1 MTVVVFAALVVA
13 QSLFGGLP
21 IDGVGCNATEGA
33 VEHVHAHLQIF
44 NRGRSVQVP
53 QGIGIPQGAGCLYWV
68 HTHSADGY
76 IHIESPVRRDF
87 TLGQFFDIWG
97 PELSWTHAAGATAAR
112 GSRLL
117 IWVNGAPWHGSDP
130 RTIVLRDHESI
141 VIQSGPPLAKPAP
154 SDWSKL

>member
-1 MTVVVFAALVVA
+1 MVVFALSALLIA
-13 QSLFGGLP
+13 QSMFGSLP

-33 VEHVHAHLQIF
+33 GEHIHARLQIF
-44 NRGRSVQVP
+44 NRGHAVEIP
-53 QGIGIPQGAGCLYWV
+53 QGVGIPAGAGCLYWV

-97 PELSWTHAAGATAAR
+97 PQLSWTRAGSAVAPA
-112 GSRLL
+112 GSRLFV
-117 IWVNGAPWHGSDP
+117 WVNGRPWHGANP
-130 RTIVLRDHESI
+130 RAIVLRDHETI
-141 VIQSGPPLAKPAP
+141 VIQSGPPFGQPLP

>member
-1 MTVVVFAALVVA
+1 MLVFALASFVVA

-21 IDGVGCNATEGA
+21 IDGIGCNATEGA
-33 VEHVHAHLQIF
+33 VEHIHARLQIF
-44 NRGRSVQVP
+44 NRGRAVEIP

-97 PELSWTHAAGATAAR
+97 PELSWTHAATAAAPH
-112 GSRLL
+112 GAKLL
-117 IWVNGAPWHGSDP
+117 IWVDGKSWYGSNP
-130 RTIVLRDHESI
+130 RNIVLRDHETI